1 MTRWLFF
8 ILLLANIGALI
19 WGYPRMVSDPAPER
33 GAAALGNLM
42 LLSELQEVTEPETG
56 RPVESLDPPA
66 ELLPESEP
74 SELAAVDKDEEVE
87 AAQPPV
93 ATVESEPLAEE
104 AVPSPVAEP
113 QVPFAPVAPE
123 TPTLAAPA
131 PEQKTPETP
140 SAPPPPALVCMSVG
154 PLNLQSEAEKLRLQ
168 LLAKGVKATHRSESV
183 QEQAGFWVL
192 IPPQKSREKA
202 AELVK
207 LLKLAGITDL
217 WRFTSGELAHAISLG
232 LFRSMDRAV
241 IRRKAVVAKGF
252 AAEVRPRF
260 REKSRH
266 WLDFSFQGEPPLP
279 AEAWAALLR
288 EYEDAKQGPRPCDKQ
303 AG

>member
-33 GAAALGNLM
+33 GAAALGNLK

-56 RPVESLDPPA
+56 RPAESLDPPA

-87 AAQPPV
+87 EAQPPV
-93 ATVESEPLAEE
+93 VTVESEPLAEE
-104 AVPSPVAEP
+104 AAPSPVAEQ
-113 QVPFAPVAPE
+113 QVPVAPE

-131 PEQKTPETP
+131 PEQKTPKTP
-140 SAPPPPALVCMSVG
+140 PAPPPPARVCMSVG
-154 PLNLQSEAEKLRLQ
+154 PLDLQSEAEKLRLQ

-202 AELVK
+202 AELVER
-207 LLKLAGITDL
+207 LKLAGITDL

-279 AEAWAALLR
+279 AEAWAALLQ